1 MIDSNGFR
9 PNVGIIICN
18 KLGQLLWAKRIK
30 QDAWQFPQ
38 GGIKEAETTE
48 EALFREL
55 SEEVGLCKDDVRIL
69 SQTSEWLKYRLPKP
83 YIRQRKGRTCIGQ
96 KQKWFLLRLDC
107 DESNIDMQRGKSPEF
122 DGWRWVSYWYPVRQ
136 VVSFKRD
143 VYRRAMKEFASVAMP
158 FKQRK
163 RKGKRKRG

>member
-83 YIRQRKGRTCIGQ
+83 YIRQKKGRTCIGQ
-96 KQKWFLLRLDC
+96 KQKWFLLGLQTEEGRVDL
-107 DESNIDMQRGKSPEF
+107 ENTLQPEF
-122 DGWRWVSYWYPVRQ
+122 DDWCWVNYWYPVNQ
-136 VVSFKRD
+136 VVDFKRS
-143 VYRRAMKEFASVAMP
+143 VYKKALIELEQSVKNFVSDNSALL
-158 FKQRK
+158 
-163 RKGKRKRG
+163 

>member
-18 KLGQLLWAKRIK
+18 KLGQLFWAKRIK

-38 GGIKEAETTE
+38 GGIKKAETTE

-96 KQKWFLLRLDC
+96 KQKWFLLGLQTEEGRVDL
-107 DESNIDMQRGKSPEF
+107 ENTLQPEF
-122 DGWRWVSYWYPVRQ
+122 DDWCWVNYWYPVNQ
-136 VVSFKRD
+136 VVDFKRS
-143 VYRRAMKEFASVAMP
+143 VYRKALIELEQSVKNFVNDKSALL
-158 FKQRK
+158 
-163 RKGKRKRG
+163 

>member
-96 KQKWFLLRLDC
+96 KQKWFLLGLQTEEGRVDLQ
-107 DESNIDMQRGKSPEF
+107 NTLQPEF
-122 DGWRWVSYWYPVRQ
+122 DDWCWVNYWYPVNQ
-136 VVSFKRD
+136 VVDFKRN
-143 VYRRAMKEFASVAMP
+143 VYRKALIELEQSVKNFVNDNSALL
-158 FKQRK
+158 
-163 RKGKRKRG
+163 

>member
-18 KLGQLLWAKRIK
+18 KLGQLLWAKRIQ

-96 KQKWFLLRLDC
+96 KQKWFLLGLQTEEGRVDL
-107 DESNIDMQRGKSPEF
+107 ENTLQPEF
-122 DGWRWVSYWYPVRQ
+122 DDWCWVNYWYPVNQ
-136 VVSFKRD
+136 VVDFKRS
-143 VYRRAMKEFASVAMP
+143 VYRKALIELEQSVKNFVNDNSALL
-158 FKQRK
+158 
-163 RKGKRKRG
+163 

>member
-18 KLGQLLWAKRIK
+18 KLGQLFWAKRIR

-69 SQTSEWLKYRLPKP
+69 SQTSRWLKYRLPKP
-83 YIRQRKGRTCIGQ
+83 YIRQKKGRTCIGQ
-96 KQKWFLLRLDC
+96 KQKWFLLGLQTEEGRVDL
-107 DESNIDMQRGKSPEF
+107 ENTHQPEF
-122 DGWRWVSYWYPVRQ
+122 DDWCWVSYWYPVNQ
-136 VVSFKRD
+136 VVSFKRG
-143 VYRRAMKEFASVAMP
+143 VYRKALTELEKSVQNFVNDNSALL
-158 FKQRK
+158 
-163 RKGKRKRG
+163 

>member
-18 KLGQLLWAKRIK
+18 KLGQLFWAKRIK

-38 GGIKEAETTE
+38 GGIKKAETTE

-96 KQKWFLLRLDC
+96 KQKWFLLGLQTEEGRVDLQ
-107 DESNIDMQRGKSPEF
+107 NTLQPEF
-122 DGWRWVSYWYPVRQ
+122 DDWCWVNYWYPVNQ
-136 VVSFKRD
+136 VVDFKRS
-143 VYRRAMKEFASVAMP
+143 VYRKALIELEQSVKNFVNDNSALL
-158 FKQRK
+158 
-163 RKGKRKRG
+163 

>member
-18 KLGQLLWAKRIK
+18 KLGQLFWAKRIK

-96 KQKWFLLRLDC
+96 KQKWFLLGLQTEEGRVDL
-107 DESNIDMQRGKSPEF
+107 ENTLQPEF
-122 DGWRWVSYWYPVRQ
+122 DDWCWVNYWYPVNQ
-136 VVSFKRD
+136 VVDFKRS
-143 VYRRAMKEFASVAMP
+143 VYKKALIELEQSVKNFVNDNSALL
-158 FKQRK
+158 
-163 RKGKRKRG
+163 

>member
-69 SQTSEWLKYRLPKP
+69 SQTAEWLKYRLPKP

-96 KQKWFLLRLDC
+96 KQKWFLLGLQTEEGRVDL
-107 DESNIDMQRGKSPEF
+107 ENTLQPEF
-122 DGWRWVSYWYPVRQ
+122 DDWCWVNYWYPVNQ
-136 VVSFKRD
+136 VVDFKRS
-143 VYRRAMKEFASVAMP
+143 VYRKALIELEQSVKNFVNDNSALL
-158 FKQRK
+158 
-163 RKGKRKRG
+163 

>member
-69 SQTSEWLKYRLPKP
+69 SQTSEWLKYRLPKT

-96 KQKWFLLRLDC
+96 KQKWFLLGLQTEEGRVDL
-107 DESNIDMQRGKSPEF
+107 ENTLQPEF
-122 DGWRWVSYWYPVRQ
+122 DDWCWVNYWYPVNQ
-136 VVSFKRD
+136 VVDFKRS
-143 VYRRAMKEFASVAMP
+143 VYRKALIELEQSVKNFVSDNSALL
-158 FKQRK
+158 
-163 RKGKRKRG
+163 

>member
-96 KQKWFLLRLDC
+96 KQKWFLLGLQTEEGRVDL
-107 DESNIDMQRGKSPEF
+107 ENTLQPEF
-122 DGWRWVSYWYPVRQ
+122 DDWCWVNYWYPVNQ
-136 VVSFKRD
+136 VVDFKRS
-143 VYRRAMKEFASVAMP
+143 VYRKALIELEQSVKNFVNDKSALL
-158 FKQRK
+158 
-163 RKGKRKRG
+163 

>member
-55 SEEVGLCKDDVRIL
+55 SEEVGLCKEDVRIL

-96 KQKWFLLRLDC
+96 KQKWFLLGLQTEEGRVDL
-107 DESNIDMQRGKSPEF
+107 ENTLQPEF
-122 DGWRWVSYWYPVRQ
+122 DDWCWVNYWYPVNQ
-136 VVSFKRD
+136 VVDFKRS
-143 VYRRAMKEFASVAMP
+143 VYRKALIELEQSVKNFVRDNSALL
-158 FKQRK
+158 
-163 RKGKRKRG
+163 

>member
-96 KQKWFLLRLDC
+96 KQKWFLLGLQTEEGRVDL
-107 DESNIDMQRGKSPEF
+107 ENTLQPEF
-122 DGWRWVSYWYPVRQ
+122 DDWCWVNYWYPVNQ
-136 VVSFKRD
+136 VVDFKRN
-143 VYRRAMKEFASVAMP
+143 VYRKALIELEQSVKNFVNDKSALL
-158 FKQRK
+158 
-163 RKGKRKRG
+163 

>member
-18 KLGQLLWAKRIK
+18 KLGQLFWAKRIR

-38 GGIKEAETTE
+38 GGIKETETTE

-69 SQTSEWLKYRLPKP
+69 SQTSRWLKYRLPKP
-83 YIRQRKGRTCIGQ
+83 YIRQKKGRTCIGQ
-96 KQKWFLLRLDC
+96 KQKWFLLGLQTEEGRVDL
-107 DESNIDMQRGKSPEF
+107 ENTHQPEF
-122 DGWRWVSYWYPVRQ
+122 DDWCWVSYWYPVNQ
-136 VVSFKRD
+136 VVSFKRG
-143 VYRRAMKEFASVAMP
+143 VYRKALTELEKSVQNFVNDNSALL
-158 FKQRK
+158 
-163 RKGKRKRG
+163 

>member
-18 KLGQLLWAKRIK
+18 KLGQLFWAKRIK

-83 YIRQRKGRTCIGQ
+83 YIRQKKGRTCIGQ
-96 KQKWFLLRLDC
+96 KQKWFLLGLQTEEDRVDL
-107 DESNIDMQRGKSPEF
+107 ENTLQPEF
-122 DGWRWVSYWYPVRQ
+122 DDWCWVNYWYPVNQ
-136 VVSFKRD
+136 VVDFKRS
-143 VYRRAMKEFASVAMP
+143 VYRKALIELEQSVKNFVSDNSALL
-158 FKQRK
+158 
-163 RKGKRKRG
+163 

>member
-55 SEEVGLCKDDVRIL
+55 SEEVGLCKEDVRIL

-96 KQKWFLLRLDC
+96 KQKWFLLGLQTEEGRVDL
-107 DESNIDMQRGKSPEF
+107 ENTLQPEF
-122 DGWRWVSYWYPVRQ
+122 DDWCWVNYWYPVNQ
-136 VVSFKRD
+136 VVDFKRN
-143 VYRRAMKEFASVAMP
+143 VYRKALIELEQSVKNFVNDNSALL
-158 FKQRK
+158 
-163 RKGKRKRG
+163 

>member
-18 KLGQLLWAKRIK
+18 KLGQLFWAKRIK

-38 GGIKEAETTE
+38 GGIKKAETTE

-55 SEEVGLCKDDVRIL
+55 SEEVGLCKEDVRIL

-96 KQKWFLLRLDC
+96 KQKWFLLGLQTEEGRVDL
-107 DESNIDMQRGKSPEF
+107 ENTLQPEF
-122 DGWRWVSYWYPVRQ
+122 DDWCWVNYWYPVNQ
-136 VVSFKRD
+136 VVDFKRS
-143 VYRRAMKEFASVAMP
+143 VYRKALIELEQSVKNFVRDNSALL
-158 FKQRK
+158 
-163 RKGKRKRG
+163 

>member
-96 KQKWFLLRLDC
+96 KQKWFLLGLQTEEGRVDL
-107 DESNIDMQRGKSPEF
+107 ENTLQPEF
-122 DGWRWVSYWYPVRQ
+122 DDWCWVNYWYPVNQ
-136 VVSFKRD
+136 VVDFKRS
-143 VYRRAMKEFASVAMP
+143 VYKKALIELEQSVKNFVSDNSALL
-158 FKQRK
+158 
-163 RKGKRKRG
+163 

>member
-55 SEEVGLCKDDVRIL
+55 SEEVGLRKDDVRIL
-69 SQTSEWLKYRLPKP
+69 SQTSEWLKYRLPEP

-96 KQKWFLLRLDC
+96 KQKWFLLGLQTEEGRVDL
-107 DESNIDMQRGKSPEF
+107 ENTLQPEF
-122 DGWRWVSYWYPVRQ
+122 DDWCWVNYWYPVNQ
-136 VVSFKRD
+136 VVDFKRS
-143 VYRRAMKEFASVAMP
+143 VYRKALIELEQSVKNFVNDNSALL
-158 FKQRK
+158 
-163 RKGKRKRG
+163 

>member
-96 KQKWFLLRLDC
+96 KQKWFLLGLQTEEGRVDL
-107 DESNIDMQRGKSPEF
+107 ENTLQPEF
-122 DGWRWVSYWYPVRQ
+122 DDWCWVNYWYPVNQ
-136 VVSFKRD
+136 VVDFKRN
-143 VYRRAMKEFASVAMP
+143 V
-158 FKQRK
+158 
-163 RKGKRKRG
+163 

>member
-1 MIDSNGFR
+1 MIDSNGCR

-96 KQKWFLLRLDC
+96 KQKWFLLGLQTEEGRVDL
-107 DESNIDMQRGKSPEF
+107 ENTLQPEF
-122 DGWRWVSYWYPVRQ
+122 DDWCWVNYWYPVNQ
-136 VVSFKRD
+136 VVDFKRS
-143 VYRRAMKEFASVAMP
+143 VYRKALIELEQSVKNFVNDNSALL
-158 FKQRK
+158 
-163 RKGKRKRG
+163 

>member
-18 KLGQLLWAKRIK
+18 KLGQLFWAKRIK

-38 GGIKEAETTE
+38 GGIKKAETTE

-55 SEEVGLCKDDVRIL
+55 SEEVGLCKEDVRIL

-96 KQKWFLLRLDC
+96 KQKWFLLGLQTEEVRVDL
-107 DESNIDMQRGKSPEF
+107 ENTLQPEF
-122 DGWRWVSYWYPVRQ
+122 DDWCWVHYWYPVNQ
-136 VVSFKRD
+136 VVDFKRS
-143 VYRRAMKEFASVAMP
+143 VYRKALIELEQSVKNFVRDNSALL
-158 FKQRK
+158 
-163 RKGKRKRG
+163 

>member
-83 YIRQRKGRTCIGQ
+83 YIRQKKGRTCIGQ
-96 KQKWFLLRLDC
+96 KQKWFLLGLQTEEDRVDL
-107 DESNIDMQRGKSPEF
+107 ENTLQPEF
-122 DGWRWVSYWYPVRQ
+122 DDWCWVNYWYPVNQ
-136 VVSFKRD
+136 VVDFKRG
-143 VYRRAMKEFASVAMP
+143 VYRKALIELEQSVKNFVSDNSALL
-158 FKQRK
+158 
-163 RKGKRKRG
+163 

>member
-18 KLGQLLWAKRIK
+18 KLGQLFWAKRIK

-96 KQKWFLLRLDC
+96 KQKWFLLGLQTEEGRVDL
-107 DESNIDMQRGKSPEF
+107 ENTLQPEF
-122 DGWRWVSYWYPVRQ
+122 DDWCWVNYWYPVNQ
-136 VVSFKRD
+136 VVDFKRS
-143 VYRRAMKEFASVAMP
+143 VYRKALIELEQSVKNFVNDKSALL
-158 FKQRK
+158 
-163 RKGKRKRG
+163 

>member
-18 KLGQLLWAKRIK
+18 KLGQLFWAKRIK

-38 GGIKEAETTE
+38 GGIKETETAE

-83 YIRQRKGRTCIGQ
+83 YIRQRRGRTCIGQ
-96 KQKWFLLRLDC
+96 KQKWFLFKLKEDVEKKLPRID
-107 DESNIDMQRGKSPEF
+107 SIDMHSQFLEERVIDLETLTDKLRNGSQY
-122 DGWRWVSYWYPVRQ
+122 D
-136 VVSFKRD
+136 
-143 VYRRAMKEFASVAMP
+143 
-158 FKQRK
+158 
-163 RKGKRKRG
+163 